1 MGTATWEPCRGASP
15 VDADNRRLTAS
26 TIQNE
31 KRWCVIDKMTEKEDT
46 GNATV
51 KKRPAS
57 GKTRIIVKEHFS
69 EQGKTIDELWT
80 DVLLE
85 KAKQTTA
92 WEKGAEMRTDRNT
105 AQYHDWENPYPC
117 AGNRWQWRKDTGNR
131 DILSLYRKN
140 WLKIGLIF
148 LTKGNRDFQPRGLMG
163 NWYKFRRLSLKKIE
177 CFSKIYCVD
186 N

>member
-15 VDADNRRLTAS
+15 VGVDNRRLTAS
-26 TIQNE
+26 TVQNE

-51 KKRPAS
+51 KKRLAY
-57 GKTRIIVKEHFS
+57 GKTRIIIKEHFS

-92 WEKGAEMRTDRNT
+92 WEKGAEMKNILN
-105 AQYHDWENPYPC
+105 EEKCPC
-117 AGNRWQWRKDTGNR
+117 YTLSASRYCKHGLVIEEDNWQWNNR
-131 DILSLYRKN
+131 FTILHFILGWAVMMNYRGKAPVSRHREVCSAPMPEN
-140 WLKIGLIF
+140 TIWTL
-148 LTKGNRDFQPRGLMG
+148 LT
-163 NWYKFRRLSLKKIE
+163 ST
-177 CFSKIYCVD
+177 
-186 N
+186 